1 MAIQLDAYAA
11 TKRLLLAALLGL
23 VLGLTALPAFAAS
36 HPSGYPITIDIRATA
51 KGDQAMPFNF
61 TVQPGRE
68 IELRIRNYTR
78 EVHTFAISKIGL
90 NVAVPSGSPQAPRTT
105 LVRFVRPSYGIYTW
119 FCWTCRS
126 GLHMHDRMA
135 GKMYAWISPDL
146 AIG

>member
-1 MAIQLDAYAA
+1 MASMLDPYAA
-11 TKRLLLAALLGL
+11 LKRLLIAAVLGILFVLAAL
-23 VLGLTALPAFAAS
+23 PAVADS

-61 TVQPGRE
+61 TVQPGRL

-78 EVHTFAISKIGL
+78 EVHTFAIAEIDL

-105 LVRFVRPSYGIYTW
+105 RIRFVLPRYGIYRW

-126 GLHMHDRMA
+126 GVHVHRQMA

-146 AIG
+146 VIG